1 MAIVF
6 EEIYGVLTLVVLAL
20 VVLWYLA
27 KRKRL
32 KREGKDPKPFRKR

>member
-1 MAIVF
+1 MAVLF
-6 EEIYGVLTLVVLAL
+6 EEIYGVLILVVLAL

-32 KREGKDPKPFRKR
+32 KREGKDPRPFRNR